1 MKKAEKTNLKKT
13 SKMYFTPSS
22 SPSSFELENAL
33 LGISDWQEGGHF
45 SLGEVEAVFPDSE
58 ISEISDMSDTN
69 L

>member
-1 MKKAEKTNLKKT
+1 MKKEQKTNKK
-13 SKMYFTPSS
+13 KICKRYLTPSS